1 MHFDR
6 ESFLTAINANIQLT
20 SQRNNSI
27 NKIKFP
33 YNDLIV
39 KLENVDT
46 VYEGERIP
54 TLHKVSMQVSKG
66 ELIFIVGPN
75 GAGKTTILE
84 TICGIL
90 PISKGEVMVFGLSV
104 KQEGPDIR
112 KRIGYV
118 IQGLEFEP
126 NEPFLVKD
134 VVMIGRSGLIGLG
147 KRIKEADW
155 EIVRASLQAVGME
168 DFWSRPIGKLSAGQH
183 QKVMLAN
190 ALSGEPE
197 LLLLDEPFAN
207 LDINARQEIYQLL
220 LKLNQEAGVTILCV
234 SHGSDIPKEV
244 NRVVMLRQGKLVLDS
259 NRITAVESKIYRA
272 FVELSAS
279 EA

>member
-1 MHFDR
+1 MQFNR
-6 ESFLTAINANIQLT
+6 KSFLTTINANLQLIQ
-20 SQRNNSI
+20 RINSI
-27 NKIKFP
+27 NGTILP
-33 YNDLIV
+33 QNDSIV
-39 KLENVDT
+39 ELENVDT

-54 TLHKVSMQVSKG
+54 TLHDVSIKISRG
-66 ELIFIVGPN
+66 ELIFVVGPN

-90 PISKGEVMVFGLSV
+90 PISKGEAKIFGLSI
-104 KQEGPDIR
+104 KQEGLAIR

-126 NEPFLVKD
+126 SEPFLVKD
-134 VVMIGRSGLIGLG
+134 VVMIGRSGLIGIG
-147 KRIKEADW
+147 KRYKKEDW
-155 EIVRASLQAVGME
+155 EIVRASLQTVGME
-168 DFWSRPIGKLSAGQH
+168 EFWSRPIGKLSAGQH
-183 QKVMLAN
+183 QKVMIATALA
-190 ALSGEPE
+190 GEPE

-220 LKLNQEAGVTILCV
+220 LKLNREAGVTILCV

-244 NRVVMLRQGKLVLDS
+244 SRVVMFRQGKLVLDS
-259 NRITAVESKIYRA
+259 ERTIAIESKIYRA
-272 FVELSAS
+272 FVELSAA